1 MTLWWI
7 GVFVFVVVIL
17 PVVALIL
24 HRLLR
29 PAIQIKAY
37 ADDLTPKVGLFAPHI
52 AAAVSELATTQ
63 RLVAQ
68 ARPELERY
76 SRALERLR

>member
-7 GVFVFVVVIL
+7 GNIVFVFVII

-29 PAIQIKAY
+29 PAVQIKAY
-37 ADDLTPKVGLFAPHI
+37 ADDIDLNVDLFAPHT
-52 AAAVSELATTQ
+52 ASVVSELGTTQ
-63 RLVAQ
+63 RLVAGL
-68 ARPELERY
+68 RPELERY

>member
-7 GVFVFVVVIL
+7 GNALFVVVIL

-29 PAIQIKAY
+29 PAVQIKAY
-37 ADDLTPKVGLFAPHI
+37 ADDIAENGALFAPHL
-52 AAAVSELATTQ
+52 AGAVKELATTKT
-63 RLVAQ
+63 LA
-68 ARPELERY
+68 ADLRPELERY
-76 SRALERLR
+76 SQALERLR

>member
-7 GVFVFVVVIL
+7 GNVLFVVVII

-29 PAIQIKAY
+29 PARQIKAY
-37 ADDLTPKVGLFAPHI
+37 ADDIAENGALFAPHLSV
-52 AAAVSELATTQ
+52 AVSELATTKA
-63 RLVAQ
+63 LA
-68 ARPELERY
+68 ADLRPELERY
-76 SRALERLR
+76 SQALDRLR

>member
-7 GVFVFVVVIL
+7 GIVVFAAVIL
-17 PVVALIL
+17 PAVTLIL
-24 HRLLR
+24 HRLVR
-29 PAIQIKAY
+29 PALQIKTY
-37 ADDLTPKVGLFAPHI
+37 ADDIAEHGGQFAPHI
-52 AAAVSELATTQ
+52 ASAVRELGTTR

-68 ARPELERY
+68 IRPELERY

>member
-7 GVFVFVVVIL
+7 GVIVFVVVIL

-24 HRLLR
+24 QRLLR
-29 PAIQIKAY
+29 PALQIKAL
-37 ADDLTPKVGLFAPHI
+37 ADDIAPKVGLFAPHI
-52 AAAVSELATTQ
+52 HDAVSELVTTQ

-68 ARPELERY
+68 VRPELERY
-76 SRALERLR
+76 SRVLERLS